1 MSNVIDNEIV
11 AIKLDNSNFEK
22 NAKAT
27 LKTLSKLKNSFNF
40 SKNTK
45 SISALQRGVN
55 NFNTDSIASNL
66 DRLASRFSTWGI
78 VSMSVIN
85 RVTNSFLDMA
95 NKVIKAMDKIK
106 NQIISGGITR
116 AMNIENAHFM
126 LQGLLGEEEKVQEVM
141 DKAMDSVDGTAY
153 AYDEAAKAAASFT
166 ATGMTAEQLVSPLK
180 AITGVAAMT
189 NSEYENISQIFTT
202 VAGNGRL
209 MGEQLLQLSSRGLN
223 AAATLSTY
231 CEEVMSG
238 SKEASSSVQQ
248 DIIAIAESIDDF
260 SGFSEGAIREAV
272 SEGLISF
279 ELFSAAMDDAFGEHA
294 KKANETFTGA
304 FSNIKAALSRIG
316 ADFISPLVV
325 QNGTLVNL
333 FNTIRVKVNEVR
345 KQTQKLAD
353 IFVKDVT
360 MASDALNAFVGGLD
374 IETIFKPIIAWVIKL
389 SDALVTFGKSLDLN
403 SIKQTLGTI
412 YGYFSQ
418 LLRIIGNV
426 LKPIK
431 TAFEEVF
438 SAALQ
443 KDALTF
449 SRAISSYLT
458 MIEYSTRTT
467 GDVFTRIW
475 KGIFSAI
482 SIGIKVI
489 KAIAI
494 VLKPIGG
501 LLVDIGERIVV
512 LMSYL
517 FPYITK
523 LNETEEEHDRL
534 GSSAR
539 ALASVFEKVREVINI
554 ALDAIGDIFIKT
566 FGIIKKVV
574 DSIVNSTVG
583 QAVISIFETIRDRI
597 KAAIDGIGDA
607 FSSASNIDTSP
618 IDALGDKVKDKLQP
632 VIDIFDKVKDKFDKF
647 VKALQSLFALLKPLL
662 ENIWNS
668 LKKAVEQFGESMKGF
683 KDGFEID
690 GAAIAGKAAIVV
702 GAIGLIV
709 GIIKKLKDSFL
720 KGSILK
726 PFIDFLKSLT
736 DQLKLTQKQI
746 KTDMF
751 ASLAKSILM
760 IAAALFILGSM
771 PDDALLAATAA
782 MTGFVAALFDLIKGV
797 GDYLVAAEK
806 LSALG
811 NVFKGIAAMMVAL
824 TAAIAVV
831 MYMVNEAED
840 INQTVGYIVFF
851 ISIFTLAMGALM
863 ECVAKI
869 SSTDVEIE
877 GLAAVLLALAG
888 AIVLIVDAIIK
899 LGIAFAIFNK
909 LGIASSLVAAFGV
922 IIGILGVFLLIIIT
936 IFAFMNDTDE
946 KKIQGLAS
954 TLLAIGVAIKMLVDG
969 LVLLALAMNTLDDGG
984 LMFAATILLIAA
996 AVGVL
1001 FYGILKLT
1009 EVDSGKLKLV
1019 ATAIFTIAS
1028 AIAVLVGSVIALSTI
1043 DLTKLLIGIGA
1054 MAAILLV
1061 VVGVLKLIQMLH
1073 LEVTLMLIGGAVQML
1088 GLGIAALGIGVLAL
1102 VYAFKIFAETVQAI
1116 EDSELLV
1123 KIGEAF
1129 GLMLLGIISVLIGGL
1144 PGFILSLVGLVIM
1157 ALQALDENVV
1167 PEFLIFLGNLILKGL
1182 DYLISI
1188 VDDILTVLFDLF
1200 IVIIDGV
1207 ALLLGD
1213 PTAAERLRTAIG
1225 DLLLA
1230 LLEFICNFFGIHSP
1244 STVFAEIG
1252 GYLIQGF
1259 INGIVGMIQA
1269 AIEAIKSVGEAIWNW
1284 ICNFFGIHSPST
1296 VFASIGTN
1304 LIQGLINGIGSL
1316 IGNVVTLIGSL
1327 GKKIIGG
1334 IKSLPGKFLSF
1345 GKEMLGKLASGI
1357 SNKISSVKTT
1367 ITSVVTKV
1375 KTAFTDKLK
1384 DFKDIGKN
1392 IMDGL
1397 KNGVGDK
1404 IEEVKNKVG
1413 EAANGIKDKFK
1424 SLLGINSPSK
1434 VFAEYGKFID
1444 QGLINGMQ
1452 KLSNKVGT
1460 ASESVGGAAMLA
1472 MNKSLAGVG
1481 TLLNDTDINPTITP
1495 LVDLTDV
1502 TNKAK
1507 ALTNLFNGN
1516 DELAIAGK
1524 INKEMDVLWDKNQNG
1539 IIVNNNDV
1547 VDAISELK
1555 SDINTLSKSMSR
1567 MQVVMDTGRLVGELT
1582 DPIDQSL
1589 GKKFIFSG
1597 RGI

>member
-1 MSNVIDNEIV
+1 VSNVIDNEIV

>member
-1 MSNVIDNEIV
+1 M
-11 AIKLDNSNFEK
+11 
-22 NAKAT
+22 
-27 LKTLSKLKNSFNF
+27 LS
-40 SKNTK
+40 
-45 SISALQRGVN
+45 
-55 NFNTDSIASNL
+55 
-66 DRLASRFSTWGI
+66 
-78 VSMSVIN
+78 
-85 RVTNSFLDMA
+85 
-95 NKVIKAMDKIK
+95 
-106 NQIISGGITR
+106 
-116 AMNIENAHFM
+116 
-126 LQGLLGEEEKVQEVM
+126 
-141 DKAMDSVDGTAY
+141 
-153 AYDEAAKAAASFT
+153 
-166 ATGMTAEQLVSPLK
+166 
-180 AITGVAAMT
+180 
-189 NSEYENISQIFTT
+189 
-202 VAGNGRL
+202 
-209 MGEQLLQLSSRGLN
+209 
-223 AAATLSTY
+223 
-231 CEEVMSG
+231 
-238 SKEASSSVQQ
+238 
-248 DIIAIAESIDDF
+248 
-260 SGFSEGAIREAV
+260 
-272 SEGLISF
+272 
-279 ELFSAAMDDAFGEHA
+279 
-294 KKANETFTGA
+294 
-304 FSNIKAALSRIG
+304 
-316 ADFISPLVV
+316 
-325 QNGTLVNL
+325 
-333 FNTIRVKVNEVR
+333 
-345 KQTQKLAD
+345 
-353 IFVKDVT
+353 
-360 MASDALNAFVGGLD
+360 
-374 IETIFKPIIAWVIKL
+374 
-389 SDALVTFGKSLDLN
+389 
-403 SIKQTLGTI
+403 
-412 YGYFSQ
+412 
-418 LLRIIGNV
+418 
-426 LKPIK
+426 
-431 TAFEEVF
+431 
-438 SAALQ
+438 
-443 KDALTF
+443 
-449 SRAISSYLT
+449 
-458 MIEYSTRTT
+458 
-467 GDVFTRIW
+467 
-475 KGIFSAI
+475 
-482 SIGIKVI
+482 
-489 KAIAI
+489 
-494 VLKPIGG
+494 
-501 LLVDIGERIVV
+501 
-512 LMSYL
+512 
-517 FPYITK
+517 
-523 LNETEEEHDRL
+523 
-534 GSSAR
+534 
-539 ALASVFEKVREVINI
+539 
-554 ALDAIGDIFIKT
+554 GDIFIKT